1 VSLQKLTYMIIGDP
15 IYEDINW
22 LLQELNQVNK
32 DLEAVKAYYGFIDRG
47 NTVSPRYQAI
57 DEEAEVSWNLRD
69 YLTFQFNILS
79 DARNNILF
87 ELGCLDETYLEKL

>member
-1 VSLQKLTYMIIGDP
+1 MIIGDP

-47 NTVSPRYQAI
+47 NTVSSRYQAI
-57 DEEAEVSWNLRD
+57 DEEAEISWNLRD

-79 DARNNILF
+79 NARNNILF
-87 ELGCLDETYLEKL
+87 ELGCLDETYLEGSTQ

>member
-1 VSLQKLTYMIIGDP
+1 MIIGDP

-32 DLEAVKAYYGFIDRG
+32 DLEAVEAYYGFIDRG

-57 DEEAEVSWNLRD
+57 DEEAEISWNLRD

>member
-1 VSLQKLTYMIIGDP
+1 MIIGDP

-32 DLEAVKAYYGFIDRG
+32 DLEAVEAYYGFIDRG
-47 NTVSPRYQAI
+47 NTVSSRYQAI
-57 DEEAEVSWNLRD
+57 DEEAEISWNLCD

-79 DARNNILF
+79 NARNNILF
-87 ELGCLDETYLEKL
+87 ELGCLDETYLEGSTQ